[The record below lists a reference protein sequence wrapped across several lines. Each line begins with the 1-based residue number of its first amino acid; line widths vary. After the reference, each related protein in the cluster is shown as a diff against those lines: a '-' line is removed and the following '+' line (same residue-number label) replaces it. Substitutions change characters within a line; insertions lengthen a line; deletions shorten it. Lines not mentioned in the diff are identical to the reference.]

1 MDSARLPGL
10 LYYSM
15 MNKINQQPR
24 SKNFLRTLVG
34 SVLLGSGVVIVFL
47 IWTFFQFQPI
57 VQADKQTQRVVVA
70 KGDSVS
76 SVAAKLK
83 QQQLIRNATVFKYY
97 MQLKKLDRQLQAGS
111 YELSPSMSLSE
122 VARQLTLGTED
133 VWITLPEGWRRE
145 EIASYLASQDL
156 EEFDAQEFLE
166 LTTGLEGTLYPDTY
180 LVPREISASQL
191 VSLLTD
197 TFEKKITV
205 ALAPQFEQSVLDP
218 QEVIVLAS
226 IVEREAKDL
235 VDMRHVAGI
244 LLNRLEINMA
254 LQADA
259 TLQYIRG
266 YDEAAQSWWSPPR
279 VSDKTNPSLYNTYLY
294 PGLPPAPIA
303 NPGYNAVLAV
313 LTPIQSNNYFYIHTP
328 SGEAVYA
335 ETIDQHNTNI
345 DTYLR

>member
-1 MDSARLPGL
+1 M
-10 LYYSM
+10 
-15 MNKINQQPR
+15 
-24 SKNFLRTLVG
+24 
-34 SVLLGSGVVIVFL
+34 
-47 IWTFFQFQPI
+47 
-57 VQADKQTQRVVVA
+57 
-70 KGDSVS
+70 
-76 SVAAKLK
+76 
-83 QQQLIRNATVFKYY
+83 
-97 MQLKKLDRQLQAGS
+97 
-111 YELSPSMSLSE
+111 
-122 VARQLTLGTED
+122 
-133 VWITLPEGWRRE
+133 
-145 EIASYLASQDL
+145 
-156 EEFDAQEFLE
+156 
-166 LTTGLEGTLYPDTY
+166 
-180 LVPREISASQL
+180 
-191 VSLLTD
+191 
-197 TFEKKITV
+197 
-205 ALAPQFEQSVLDP
+205 
-218 QEVIVLAS
+218 AS